1 MTELL
6 IDGKQVVLPKGM
18 DLKVKQQNPLI
29 TKNGTFTLDLTLS
42 LKERNNSI
50 LYKHI
55 ERLQSSAAIKGRKA
69 LLLSNG
75 RIILNGTEAI
85 ISNTNEDVKIQLLS
99 GNSELNYFINSDV
112 YISELDLG
120 KEPELTTDYIQKNG
134 LNLYPQSS
142 FFSGMVK
149 VDTKFYNDS
158 SNPCFQPYLIAMLE
172 KVIKAL
178 GYTIKV
184 NELLEEQLA
193 KRLYFLNNIQ
203 STEYNKFLPGWKASD
218 FITEC
223 ETFFNIAFDISEYD
237 KSVSILRKTSDSR
250 FGTYV
255 IDNVIDSYERTF
267 DTANNDSEIS
277 YKNIKYDFS
286 SADWYK
292 YQDIDDEIMSKAII
306 INVSTYDEL
315 CKMLDVKLGEISG
328 GWIPVA
334 VAEQYYKT
342 LTIFYVVTSD
352 TYYMVQEFHYVITG
366 TGETGEATWHYL
378 RPINRFKKVLSN
390 PDDDFVSLK
399 FIPAQMLSMPAG
411 SMWVWAVSNIPYQS
425 DKIEEESTE
434 EKDFNMYIKNGVKGF
449 NDNQKK
455 ICLAISKAWE
465 EGEELLV
472 DRGSPIDYVL
482 DSTFCGENRDFK
494 NRTLRIDG
502 DYGLFQR
509 YYNVNRRYDV
519 SKAYTLKFISRDIP
533 DVRSEFIFNNKLF
546 ICKELEY
553 RVLNDGI
560 HPEITGTFYEVK

>member
-85 ISNTNEDVKIQLLS
+85 ISNTDEDVKIQLLS

-158 SNPCFQPYLIAMLE
+158 SNPCFQPYLVAMLE

-178 GYTIKV
+178 GYTIMV

-203 STEYNKFLPGWKASD
+203 STEYNKFLPGWKAID

-223 ETFFNIAFDISEYD
+223 ETFFNIAFDVSDYD
-237 KSVSILRKTSDSR
+237 KTVRILRRTTDSR
-250 FGTYV
+250 FGTYT

-267 DTANNDSEIS
+267 DTASKNAEIS
-277 YKNIKYDFS
+277 YTNVQYDFPS
-286 SADWYK
+286 GSWYK
-292 YQDIDDEIMSKAII
+292 YQDIDEEIMKKAKIHT
-306 INVSTYDEL
+306 VDTYKDL
-315 CKMLDVKLGEISG
+315 CTLLNIQIEDLHP
-328 GWIPVA
+328 WIPLQ
-334 VAEQYYKT
+334 VAEKYYKT
-342 LTIFYVVTSD
+342 LTVFYVTESD
-352 TYYMVQEFHYVITG
+352 TYYLVDLFNYVVDG
-366 TGETGEATWHYL
+366 PSESGSATWHYL

-399 FIPAQMLSMPAG
+399 FIPAQMLSLPAG

-519 SKAYTLKFISRDIP
+519 SKEYTLKFITRDIP

>member
-85 ISNTNEDVKIQLLS
+85 ISNTDEDVKIQLLS

-158 SNPCFQPYLIAMLE
+158 SNPCFQPYLVAMLE

-178 GYTIKV
+178 GYTIMV

-203 STEYNKFLPGWKASD
+203 STEYNKFLPGWKAID

-223 ETFFNIAFDISEYD
+223 ETFFNIAFDVSDYD
-237 KSVSILRKTSDSR
+237 KTVRILRRTTDSR
-250 FGTYV
+250 FGTYT

-267 DTANNDSEIS
+267 DTASKNAEIS
-277 YKNIKYDFS
+277 YTNVQYDFPS
-286 SADWYK
+286 GSWYK
-292 YQDIDDEIMSKAII
+292 YQDIDEEIMKKAKIHT
-306 INVSTYDEL
+306 VDTYKDL
-315 CKMLDVKLGEISG
+315 CTLLNIQIEDLHP
-328 GWIPVA
+328 WIPLQ
-334 VAEQYYKT
+334 VAEKYYKT
-342 LTIFYVVTSD
+342 LTVFYVTESD
-352 TYYMVQEFHYVITG
+352 TYYLVDLFNYVVDG
-366 TGETGEATWHYL
+366 PSESGSATWHYL

-399 FIPAQMLSMPAG
+399 FIPAQMLSLPAG

-455 ICLAISKAWE
+455 ICLGISKAWE

-519 SKAYTLKFISRDIP
+519 SKEYTLKFITRDIP

>member
-1 MTELL
+1 
-6 IDGKQVVLPKGM
+6 
-18 DLKVKQQNPLI
+18 
-29 TKNGTFTLDLTLS
+29 
-42 LKERNNSI
+42 
-50 LYKHI
+50 
-55 ERLQSSAAIKGRKA
+55 
-69 LLLSNG
+69 
-75 RIILNGTEAI
+75 
-85 ISNTNEDVKIQLLS
+85 
-99 GNSELNYFINSDV
+99 
-112 YISELDLG
+112 
-120 KEPELTTDYIQKNG
+120 
-134 LNLYPQSS
+134 
-142 FFSGMVK
+142 MVK

-158 SNPCFQPYLIAMLE
+158 SNPCFQPYLVAMLE

-178 GYTIKV
+178 GYTIMV

-203 STEYNKFLPGWKASD
+203 STEYNKFLPGWKAID

-223 ETFFNIAFDISEYD
+223 ETFFNIAFDVSEYD
-237 KSVSILRKTSDSR
+237 KTVRILRRTADSR
-250 FGTYV
+250 FGTYT

-267 DTANNDSEIS
+267 DTASKNAEIS
-277 YKNIKYDFS
+277 YTNVQYDFPS
-286 SADWYK
+286 GSWYK
-292 YQDIDDEIMSKAII
+292 YQDIDEEIMEKAKIHT
-306 INVSTYDEL
+306 VDTYKDL
-315 CKMLDVKLGEISG
+315 CTFLNIQIEDLHP
-328 GWIPVA
+328 WIPLQ
-334 VAEQYYKT
+334 VAEKYYKT
-342 LTIFYVVTSD
+342 LTVFYVTESD
-352 TYYMVQEFHYVITG
+352 TYYLVDLFNYVVDG
-366 TGETGEATWHYL
+366 PSESGSATWHYL

-399 FIPAQMLSMPAG
+399 FIPAQMLSLPAG
-411 SMWVWAVSNIPYQS
+411 NMWVWAVSNIPYQS
-425 DKIEEESTE
+425 DKIEEEGTE

-519 SKAYTLKFISRDIP
+519 SREYTLKFITRDIP